1 MPPTTDTVALRSGS
15 GLRAAIDRAGLT
27 LVEVAEAAEVSPS
40 WIWHLCAD
48 RAGRRR
54 VARHTALLIG
64 GVVSPITRE
73 LFVLEGNSQT
83 GQSDSPPDPS
93 QPD

>member
-1 MPPTTDTVALRSGS
+1 MPSTDTVAVRYGPD
-15 GLRAAIDRAGLT
+15 LRAAIDNAGLT
-27 LVEVAEAAEVSPS
+27 LAEVAEAAEVSPS

-48 RAGRRR
+48 KAGRRR

-64 GVVSPITRE
+64 GLVSPITAE
-73 LFVLEGNSQT
+73 LFVLDGKSLS
-83 GQSDSPPDPS
+83 GQSDSPNDSP